1 MSGLSTSGETKMRSL
16 DRGQSSSIVVDET
29 SPAESKRTRL
39 AGYQSVDAPQI
50 TMREVQLTKEVARL
64 QGLLQKRWRG
74 GEMPWA
80 AREDDKNEG

>member
-1 MSGLSTSGETKMRSL
+1 MKTRSL

-39 AGYQSVDAPQI
+39 ASYQSVDAPQI

-64 QGLLQKRWRG
+64 QGLLQKSEEEVAWWRDAMGSKG
-74 GEMPWA
+74 G
-80 AREDDKNEG
+80 